1 MSIPTNIV
9 VKVNS
14 INNSLPAVVRV
25 DNVFYKIQNSTTV
38 SQES

>member
-14 INNSLPAVVRV
+14 INSSLPAVVRV
-25 DNVFYKIQNSTTV
+25 DKIFYKIQNSATI